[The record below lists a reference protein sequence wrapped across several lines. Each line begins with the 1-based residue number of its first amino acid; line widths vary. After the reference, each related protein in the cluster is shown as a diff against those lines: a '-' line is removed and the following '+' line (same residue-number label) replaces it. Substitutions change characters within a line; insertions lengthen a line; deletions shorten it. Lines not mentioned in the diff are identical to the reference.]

1 MSTGLYYTKP
11 YYETLHMKTIDFR
24 VKYMSI
30 DEAKLAEYRL
40 TWQKRTHQ
48 AARSAAGILRE
59 QFGAS
64 RVRLFGSLLYPQSF
78 HKHSD
83 IDLAVEGMDLSLVL
97 KAWCAVSAS
106 APDFEFDL
114 VTPDE
119 CRPEIWTSI
128 ESEGIEL

>member
-1 MSTGLYYTKP
+1 
-11 YYETLHMKTIDFR
+11 
-24 VKYMSI
+24 
-30 DEAKLAEYRL
+30 
-40 TWQKRTHQ
+40 
-48 AARSAAGILRE
+48 LRE

>member
-1 MSTGLYYTKP
+1 MA
-11 YYETLHMKTIDFR
+11 
-24 VKYMSI
+24 I

-40 TWQKRTHQ
+40 TWQKHEEERRQAILERQKRAHQ
-48 AARSAAGILRE
+48 AARSAAVILRE
-59 QFGAS
+59 QFGAT

-83 IDLAVEGMDLSLVL
+83 IDLAAEGMDDTLIL
-97 KAWCAVSAS
+97 KAWCAVSAT
-106 APDFEFDL
+106 APEFEFDL

-119 CRPEIWTSI
+119 CRPEIWSSM